1 MNSSIAIIGI
11 GQTSFGRYL
20 DSSIRSLAEEAVSRS
35 LADAE
40 INPSDINAIYF
51 SNAAAGLITGQEMI
65 RGQVALRNTGLMGT
79 PIINVENACASGS
92 TAFYLA
98 CQAIHSGEADVCLVV
113 GSEKLS
119 HENKRI
125 SSNAFA
131 SATDLLE
138 PLKSDLERGTGS
150 LFMDL
155 YAEKTRKYMHD
166 SGATPNDFAQ
176 IVVKSRQ
183 CGALNKY
190 AHFQTPVTSEEVL
203 AAKIISTPLTL
214 PMCSPIDDGAAAVV
228 LCSKQYAD
236 RFKFKS
242 KIWVG
247 SSVLISGYANTNS
260 SASENSATRV
270 SRLAYEKAG
279 IGPEDLHVIELHDA
293 TAPAELIHY
302 ENLGLCAKNGGPD
315 LLRSGETGL
324 NGRVSVNPSGG
335 LLSRGHPIG
344 ATGIA
349 QIIEITTQ
357 LRGDAGPRQRNNAKV
372 GMAENNGGQIGDDAA
387 AATATVLYS

>member
-1 MNSSIAIIGI
+1 
-11 GQTSFGRYL
+11 
-20 DSSIRSLAEEAVSRS
+20 
-35 LADAE
+35 
-40 INPSDINAIYF
+40 
-51 SNAAAGLITGQEMI
+51 
-65 RGQVALRNTGLMGT
+65 MGSC
-79 PIINVENACASGS
+79 V
-92 TAFYLA
+92 
-98 CQAIHSGEADVCLVV
+98 Q
-113 GSEKLS
+113 
-119 HENKRI
+119 
-125 SSNAFA
+125 
-131 SATDLLE
+131 
-138 PLKSDLERGTGS
+138 
-150 LFMDL
+150 
-155 YAEKTRKYMHD
+155 
-166 SGATPNDFAQ
+166 
-176 IVVKSRQ
+176 
-183 CGALNKY
+183 
-190 AHFQTPVTSEEVL
+190 
-203 AAKIISTPLTL
+203 
-214 PMCSPIDDGAAAVV
+214 
-228 LCSKQYAD
+228 
-236 RFKFKS
+236 
-242 KIWVG
+242 
-247 SSVLISGYANTNS
+247 ISGYANTNS
-260 SASENSATRV
+260 SASENRATRV